1 MSKKN
6 RREARKSL
14 GLPDLEVM
22 RDQMA
27 YEAIVREEYE
37 RAKACY
43 LAKKRPNDA
52 GVHTPEPWGT
62 LGMPET

>member
-1 MSKKN
+1 MSRKN
-6 RREARKSL
+6 SREARKSL

-27 YEAIVREEYE
+27 YEAIIKEEYE

-43 LAKKRPNDA
+43 LARKRPDNA
-52 GVHTPEPWGT
+52 GVPTLEPWDMQ
-62 LGMPET
+62 GMPET

>member
-1 MSKKN
+1 VSRKN

-27 YEAIVREEYE
+27 YEQVIREEYE

-43 LAKKRPNDA
+43 LAKKRQGNA
-52 GVHTPEPWGT
+52 GVPTLEPWDT
-62 LGMPET
+62 PGMPET